1 MAKMVSR
8 ILEQEEAL
16 RIVLSADRKTTHLL
30 LTWQDTEI
38 LQSLDQAL
46 SPLSTLTDILS
57 GESYVTVSA
66 VLPIVNL
73 IDNNLSREKDTDTQ
87 LTKDIKQRIRQDI
100 THRYTHTSV
109 GDALEILKVAMFLDP
124 RFKTKYISDEEM
136 EDIKHKLINDEF
148 IDFDTTTSSTPQAE
162 GAQGDMTEVQPPAKK
177 MKKRNLGT
185 LFKDNDESEEQEQ
198 MPVISQKQQIRNEL

>member
-1 MAKMVSR
+1 M
-8 ILEQEEAL
+8 
-16 RIVLSADRKTTHLL
+16 
-30 LTWQDTEI
+30 
-38 LQSLDQAL
+38 
-46 SPLSTLTDILS
+46 
-57 GESYVTVSA
+57 SA

-100 THRYTHTSV
+100 THRYTYRSV

-148 IDFDTTTSSTPQAE
+148 IDFHTTTSSTPQAE
-162 GAQGDMTEVQPPAKK
+162 GAQGDMTDVQPPAKK